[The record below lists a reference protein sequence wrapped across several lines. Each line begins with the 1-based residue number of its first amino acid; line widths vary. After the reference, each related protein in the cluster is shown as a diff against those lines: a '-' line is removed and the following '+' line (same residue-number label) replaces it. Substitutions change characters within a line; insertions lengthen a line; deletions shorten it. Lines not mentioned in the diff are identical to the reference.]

1 MEWEHHTI
9 SSARMGLIMEEK
21 TQKTRKQLAR
31 NLMLENQRLA
41 AEQKKQLEYLDKE
54 VYTNQ
59 PTDAYFSQFNTTTR
73 WQNIST
79 LYFAVGVLRFSSQ
92 AMYLQS

>member
-31 NLMLENQRLA
+31 SLMLENQRLA

-73 WQNIST
+73 
-79 LYFAVGVLRFSSQ
+79 
-92 AMYLQS
+92 

>member
-31 NLMLENQRLA
+31 SLMLENQRLA
-41 AEQKKQLEYLDKE
+41 AEQKKQ
-54 VYTNQ
+54 
-59 PTDAYFSQFNTTTR
+59 
-73 WQNIST
+73 
-79 LYFAVGVLRFSSQ
+79 
-92 AMYLQS
+92 